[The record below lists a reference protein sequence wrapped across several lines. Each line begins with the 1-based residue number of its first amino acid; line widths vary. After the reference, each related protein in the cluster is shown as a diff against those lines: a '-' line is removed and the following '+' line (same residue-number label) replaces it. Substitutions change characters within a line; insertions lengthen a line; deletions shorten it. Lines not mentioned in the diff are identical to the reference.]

1 MPYIVVFVK
10 FPSHIANKVS
20 KRFMESLQKFP
31 DDDSLGEVI
40 IRSAVKTTQEGVNIL
55 TVSSVNEG
63 KLEES
68 LKNAN
73 NQIAFFIDIEG
84 YEASIEL
91 WSTVQEALA
100 TLGMKMP

>member
-20 KRFMESLQKFP
+20 KRFIESQQKFP
-31 DDDSLGEVI
+31 DDDSLGETI
-40 IRSAVKTTQEGVNIL
+40 IRSAVKTTTEGVNIL
-55 TVSSVNEG
+55 TVTSVKEG
-63 KLEES
+63 KLEEA

-73 NQIAFFIDIEG
+73 NQIAFFVDIEG
-84 YEASIEL
+84 YEASIEI